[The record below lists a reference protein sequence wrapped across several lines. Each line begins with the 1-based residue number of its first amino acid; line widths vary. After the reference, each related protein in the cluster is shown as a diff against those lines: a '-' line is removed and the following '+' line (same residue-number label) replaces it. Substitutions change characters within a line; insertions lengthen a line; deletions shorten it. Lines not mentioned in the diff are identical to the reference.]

1 MADNNE
7 RRRKKLFKPKRKELK
22 RDRLSEGTLLFLLKL
37 GVARLK
43 SMLVDNDEIKDAIN
57 QLEFLRKG
65 VEEEE
70 TKK

>member
-1 MADNNE
+1 M
-7 RRRKKLFKPKRKELK
+7 
-22 RDRLSEGTLLFLLKL
+22 LFLLKL
-37 GVARLK
+37 EVARLK
-43 SMLVDNDEIKDAIN
+43 SMLVDNDEIKDAID